1 MDTSSEALP
10 ELATHG
16 IGLSVTAQ
24 DSNCV
29 LELRVNPGQLAIARC
44 VIEHCQHEWGVSLV
58 KVDGVPEVDFEKI
71 ESEPRVSGS
80 IKIGV
85 VGAYAGNKPC
95 LLEHYVKENFSGTR
109 LKENLFAQT
118 VKDKIHKNN
127 HKIPVEIR
135 KINTSNFAWD
145 KELEYLNSVDAIVL
159 TVNATT
165 KTGDSLASIKEVFQ
179 KIISH
184 LWFPEIPLIVVGIR
198 SESSKLPRQ
207 EMIEAFAEVLG
218 VPYVECFVNKGMFV
232 TPIFKMILDMIHK
245 EIPVYKYR
253 VTCKNVMPEVLQN
266 PDFYRKL
273 NEKVL
278 NNSPKVQSISFS
290 FEPRL
295 NLYCRV
301 SNYLE
306 QQECYLALL
315 NFHLMHMKSGVVTIQ
330 KHARAYVLQLEK
342 SPLGQ
347 VILSKLI
354 DELGQGSTE
363 TKNIISMLSVLSNFV
378 NLKLYSLTVTVN
390 SAYIKPMCDFLR
402 NNKQLVNLI
411 LVFKGNITEADLV
424 NLGIALRICAL
435 KRLKFVMHVHFSLKS
450 CESFKDVFESHPT
463 LLSLDFSDC
472 RLSSKNVAEIIE
484 AVSQN
489 VILRELNVSGNYLAG
504 DAVHEVKRLLQKSRQ
519 IQKISIS
526 NGQVGMSELS
536 RVLSGVL
543 PRISLTTLDISRNR
557 LSEFGVAYLLKG
569 LSNNPQ
575 LSTLDVSFCAFS
587 FAAMDVFLGGIEKI
601 ESLRSLS
608 LAGNFSRPA
617 REWLVKILEVL
628 EINKALKKINLSQN
642 PFLDEGAEL
651 AANFLRHNK
660 TLEYLDLSN
669 TQMTDAGLVA
679 LTQVL
684 HINHTLHELII
695 RKNRYTS
702 IGTSTLLFAL
712 SKNTG
717 LFSLDIAGS
726 IECKEALSS
735 LIGLIP
741 ENLRLKAFGFMPD
754 PKKRTVEL
762 VTLYNSAFL
771 GNKVITST
779 HDDFSCR
786 CGRCLCVKSTQ
797 IVSLTAENRFYRYK
811 NLALLIKAYLDP
823 REDFLEMLAFKRIPK
838 DVLSLIFKMAYPEL
852 PQKVFTSISSNLF
865 FKHRNTVVP
874 VTPRFQVA
882 SVKTTPVRLNFC
894 AVDVL
899 LEQDNEDVVL
909 TLSSDVRDYESV
921 RQMAEICREKLHLL
935 LPYNNKC
942 EVDVVCINPAK
953 QAIPHD
959 DSEDEMIL
967 RVALMGE
974 VACGKTAFAK
984 RFAHNIYSESFKA
997 SIGVDFLKKTV
1008 MLEKI
1013 PCNLQIFDLAGT
1025 RPKDTFTRIYLRDTN
1040 AILLM
1045 VDLTR
1050 PQGYEE
1056 TYQRILYE
1064 TAFPDIP
1071 VLMVGL
1077 KSDISRHEA
1086 VVKFRAIAEKLN
1098 IPCIVS
1104 SAKTPENVNDV
1115 FDVVLRMIVG
1125 KKVPGYRAQLR
1136 IKKITLDWFVFPRF
1150 YGDLNQLF
1158 LEGMLPYRS
1167 APESNLNYQY
1177 YLGALKWL
1185 REKNDPKAVC
1195 RFFIKNMNSF
1205 EDLVKA
1211 DATKNLEHIRNEM
1224 PECLKAVF
1232 KQFHEWL
1239 AAEGANFRYEAI
1251 EGLRTLGELHT
1262 QTVKSIC
1269 LRVLERIHFS
1279 SNYALDTLVKKIKDY
1294 NRPDLIRA
1302 SLSALSE
1309 AHVSCFSI
1317 LKEMSAKQACEHI
1330 ESRVLEELEVY
1341 LKRLQHSSPDF
1352 SSGNF
1357 RLLKK

>member
-24 DSNCV
+24 GSNCV

-44 VIEHCQHEWGVSLV
+44 VIEHCQHELGVSFV
-58 KVDGVPEVDFEKI
+58 AVDGIPEVDFEKI
-71 ESEPRVSGS
+71 ESELRVSRP

-85 VGAYAGNKPC
+85 VGAFAGNKPC
-95 LLEHYVKENFSGTR
+95 LLEHYVKENFSGTH

-118 VKDKIHKNN
+118 VKHKIAKNDR
-127 HKIPVEIR
+127 KIPVEIR

-145 KELEYLNSVDAIVL
+145 KELEYINSVDAIVL

-184 LWFPEIPLIVVGIR
+184 LWFPEIPLIIVGIR

-232 TPIFKMILDMIHK
+232 TPIFKMILDMVHK

-253 VTCKNVMPEVLQN
+253 VTCKNVMPEVFQN
-266 PDFYRKL
+266 PDFYRRL
-273 NEKVL
+273 NEKVF

-306 QQECYLALL
+306 EQGFYLALL
-315 NFHLMHMKSGVVTIQ
+315 NFHLMHMKSGVVGIQ
-330 KHARAYVLQLEK
+330 KHARAYLLQLEK

-347 VILSKLI
+347 VMFGKLM
-354 DELGQGSTE
+354 DELEQGAAE
-363 TKNIISMLSVLSNFV
+363 TRNIIKTLQQLSLVINIR
-378 NLKLYSLTVTVN
+378 LYSMTVTVTE
-390 SAYIKPMCDFLR
+390 ADIKIICDFLR
-402 NNKQLVNLI
+402 DNKQLINLK
-411 LVFKGNITEADLV
+411 LVFKNSISEERLEQLGTALV
-424 NLGIALRICAL
+424 CCSL
-435 KRLKFVMHVHFSLKS
+435 KRLKFVMPMYFSIK
-450 CESFKDVFESHPT
+450 EYKSFKDMFELHPT
-463 LLSLDFSDC
+463 LLALDFTDC
-472 RLSSKNVAEIIE
+472 RLSSKNVAEIVE
-484 AVSQN
+484 AVSRNTLLQ
-489 VILRELNVSGNYLAG
+489 ELNLSGNYVSD
-504 DAVHEVKRLLQKSRQ
+504 DAVQAVKRFLKNNRQ
-519 IQKISIS
+519 LRQLSIS
-526 NGQVGMSELS
+526 NGQVGMSALS
-536 RVLSGVL
+536 RVLSGVV
-543 PRISLTTLDISRNR
+543 PGVSLTALDISRNR
-557 LSEFGVAYLLKG
+557 LSELGVAYLLKG

-601 ESLRSLS
+601 ESLKSLG

-617 REWLVKILEVL
+617 QEWLVKILELL

-651 AANFLRHNK
+651 AANFLLHNK

-679 LTQVL
+679 LTQIL

-702 IGTSTLLFAL
+702 VGTSTLLFAL

-717 LFSLDIAGS
+717 LFSLDMGGS
-726 IECKEALSS
+726 IECKEAVSS

-741 ENLRLKAFGFMPD
+741 ENQKLRTFGFMPD
-754 PKKRTVEL
+754 QKKRTVEL
-762 VTLYNSAFL
+762 LTLYDSAFQ
-771 GNKVITST
+771 GNKIITNT
-779 HDDFSCR
+779 HGDFNCR

-797 IVSLTAENRFYRYK
+797 IVSRTAENRFNRYK
-811 NLALLIKAYLDP
+811 NLALLVKAYLDP

-852 PQKVFTSISSNLF
+852 PQKVFTTISSNLF
-865 FKHRNTVVP
+865 FKRRNTVAP
-874 VTPRFQVA
+874 VASRFQVA

-909 TLSSDVRDYESV
+909 TLSSDVRDYEAV
-921 RQMAEICREKLHLL
+921 RQMAETCREKLHLL

-942 EVDVVCINPAK
+942 EVDVMCVNPAK

-959 DSEDEMIL
+959 DSESEMIF

-1008 MLEKI
+1008 MLEKK
-1013 PCNLQIFDLAGT
+1013 PCNVQILDLAGT
-1025 RPKDTFTRIYLRDTN
+1025 RLKDTFTRIYLRDTN

-1064 TAFPDIP
+1064 TPFPDIP

-1077 KSDISRHEA
+1077 KSDISRHET

-1098 IPCIVS
+1098 IPCIVA
-1104 SAKTPENVNDV
+1104 SAKTSENVNEV
-1115 FDVVLRMIVG
+1115 FDVLLRMIVS

-1136 IKKITLDWFVFPRF
+1136 IKKVTLDWFMLPRF

-1158 LEGMLPYRS
+1158 LEDMLPYRP

-1177 YLGALKWL
+1177 YLGALTWL
-1185 REKNDPKAVC
+1185 REKNDPKAAC
-1195 RFFIKNMNSF
+1195 RFFIKNIDSS
-1205 EDLVKA
+1205 EDLIKA
-1211 DATKNLEHIRNEM
+1211 DVTKNLEHIRKEM
-1224 PECLKAVF
+1224 PECLKGVI
-1232 KQFHEWL
+1232 KLFHEWL
-1239 AAEGANFRYEAI
+1239 TAEGANFRYEAI

-1279 SNYALDTLVKKIKDY
+1279 SNYSLDTLVKKIKDY
-1294 NRPDLIRA
+1294 NRPDLIRDA
-1302 SLSALSE
+1302 LSALSGVH
-1309 AHVSCFSI
+1309 ASCFSI
-1317 LKEMSAKQACEHI
+1317 LKEMDAKQACEHI
-1330 ESRVLEELEVY
+1330 ENRVLEELEVY